1 MSIRDELARI
11 INMPSEW
18 PWGTKPRMKAI
29 IDAILARYAVVELP
43 EPEWDDDGQ
52 AWLDDIRVDLTG
64 SKIHHRAYVGK
75 AHTPST
81 AAGMRNDASRLL
93 AAAKLLEDA
102 AA

>member
-43 EPEWDDDGQ
+43 EPDEDNGFDPPNWTEGGFIE
-52 AWLDDIRVDLTG
+52 AERGLVYIGEEIGSSRGTPATVRVL
-64 SKIHHRAYVGK
+64 
-75 AHTPST
+75 
-81 AAGMRNDASRLL
+81 AAALL
-93 AAAKLLEDA
+93 AAANRAEA
-102 AA
+102 QQ

>member
-1 MSIRDELARI
+1 MTTRHDLVDLILMALDDPRAPSIART
-11 INMPSEW
+11 SA
-18 PWGTKPRMKAI
+18 T
-29 IDAILARYAVVELP
+29 AVVELP

-81 AAGMRNDASRLL
+81 AAAMRNDASRLL
-93 AAAKLLEDA
+93 AAAKLLEESQA
-102 AA
+102 QK